1 MRRVKV
7 RSWIAPGEHVSLR
20 AEFLPTE
27 RNPKSVK
34 LTANN
39 AGKLVASA
47 LLELAAKVPPQA
59 E

>member
-7 RSWIAPGEHVSLR
+7 RSWITPGEHVSLR

-27 RNPKSVK
+27 KNPKSVK

-47 LLELAAKVPPQA
+47 LLELATIESPEAA
-59 E
+59 